1 MHHTSFAELPA
12 GTAPQPVPVPHFPDT
27 LHAVIW
33 RNWDVVP
40 VETLSDVLKARVE
53 DLSAIARS
61 MGLPAARPIEAAELR
76 RNYMTVLHRNWHL
89 LPYEQICGLLGWT
102 PDRMLFGLNDDD
114 FMWAKLGG
122 YKPQCPPVSYEK
134 PGTGARL
141 RAEEIARIL
150 DEERVADGAGG
161 SEPPFGFIERFA
173 RTEASPLS
181 GRSGQI
187 SLRMVYPYFLRY
199 GDPLM
204 GEGVEDIPEGYLAAL
219 AACGVNAIWLQA
231 ILYTLAP
238 WDLAP
243 GLAEGWEERLKN
255 LRLLV
260 ERCGR
265 HGIEVVLYMN
275 EPRAMPRAFF
285 DKHPELRGVEEMPT
299 RQAYGPDVV
308 ALCLSTEPVRNFLT
322 DSVRHVFEQVPGLG
336 GVLALTYSENL
347 TNCYSRTY
355 RERAADGSGLKTAFD
370 ATSHNPRN
378 DAAEPCP
385 RCLERGPLAVN
396 ADVCCLIERGMR
408 EAGSKGRFMLY
419 LWSTPREWI
428 PGILSRLPAGT
439 WVLCVSEWGTP
450 FTRGDYSGEVNEY
463 SISVVGP
470 SAQSLVQWELAR
482 ENGLKTV
489 AKMQAANTYEFSSLP
504 YIPALRLVARHLA
517 NLCAAEVNGLMLGWT
532 AGGSPS
538 PNLELVRA
546 FVEDPGISVQEAL
559 VQVAERRFG
568 KSAGPAVVAAW
579 HQLSDAYEEFPFDIS
594 VCYAG
599 PQSLGPANLLYA
611 KPTGFRATM
620 VTFPF
625 DDLDGWRGPYSAA
638 TLEDQFE
645 KTARLWEKGV
655 ALLAEAKS
663 VFPSPAMDDEW
674 RIAEAAFLHFRSTAN
689 QIRFIRLRGSDP
701 AGAAA
706 VLRDEIVLARRL
718 LALARQDS
726 RIGFEATNHYG
737 YTPMD
742 LVEKILNC
750 RHLLSGLTAPE
761 AAEETRQTGHDF
773 LRQ

>member
-1 MHHTSFAELPA
+1 MHRTSFAELPV
-12 GTAPQPVPVPHFPDT
+12 GTAPQPVPVPHFPDA

-40 VETLSDVLKARVE
+40 VETLSKVLKAPVE
-53 DLSAIARS
+53 CLFGIASS
-61 MGLPAARPIEAAELR
+61 MGLSAPRPIKAAELR

-102 PDRMLFGLNDDD
+102 PDRMQFGLNDDD

-122 YKPQCPPVSYEK
+122 YKPRCQPVYYKK
-134 PGTGARL
+134 PGAAARL

-150 DEERVADGAGG
+150 EEEDAAACTLG

-173 RTEASPLS
+173 RVSGPPLR
-181 GRSGQI
+181 GGDEQI
-187 SLRMVYPYFLRY
+187 ALRMVYPYFLRY

-219 AACGVNAIWLQA
+219 AASGVNAIWLQA

-243 GLAEGWEERLKN
+243 GLAKGWEERLKN

-265 HGIEVVLYMN
+265 KGIEVVLYMN

-285 DKHPELRGVEEMPT
+285 DKYPELRGVEEMPT

-308 ALCLSTEPVRNFLT
+308 ALCLSTEPVRKFLT

-336 GVLALTYSENL
+336 GLLALTYSENL

-355 RERAADGSGLKTAFD
+355 RERSADGSELRTAFD

-378 DAAEPCP
+378 EAAEPCP

-396 ADVCCLIERGMR
+396 ADVCSLIERGMR
-408 EAGSKGRFMLY
+408 EAGSTGRFMLY

-450 FTRGDYSGEVNEY
+450 FTRGDYAGEVNEY

-470 SAQSLVQWELAR
+470 SAQSLIQWELAR

-546 FVEDPGISVQEAL
+546 FVQTPGISVNDAL
-559 VQVAERRFG
+559 RQVAEGRFG
-568 KSAGPAVVAAW
+568 PDAADAVVAAW

-599 PQSLGPANLLYA
+599 PQSLGPANLLYSE
-611 KPTGFRATM
+611 PTGFRATM

-625 DDLDGWRGPYSAA
+625 DDLDGWRGPYSPE
-638 TLEDQFE
+638 TLLDQFE
-645 KTARLWEKGV
+645 KTARLWEKGA

-663 VFPSPAMDDEW
+663 AFPSPAMDDEW
-674 RIAEAAFLHFRSTAN
+674 RIAEAALLHFRSTAN
-689 QIRFIRLRGSDP
+689 QIRFIRVRQSDP
-701 AGAAA
+701 GTAARI
-706 VLRDEIVLARRL
+706 LRDEILLARQL
-718 LALARQDS
+718 LELARQDS

-742 LVEKILNC
+742 LAEKILNC
-750 RHLLSGLTAPE
+750 RHLLSGLSTSVFLSPG
-761 AAEETRQTGHDF
+761 TTPSHDL
-773 LRQ
+773 LRL

>member
-1 MHHTSFAELPA
+1 MHHTSFAELPV
-12 GTAPQPVPVPHFPDT
+12 GTAPQPVPVPHFPDV
-27 LHAVIW
+27 LHTVIW

-40 VETLSDVLKARVE
+40 VETLSRVLKAPME
-53 DLSAIARS
+53 DLLETAGS
-61 MGLPAARPIEAAELR
+61 MGLPAPRPIAAAELR

-89 LPYEQICGLLGWT
+89 LPYEQICGLLGWS
-102 PDRMLFGLNDDD
+102 PDRMQFGLNDDD

-122 YKPQCPPVSYEK
+122 YKPRCLPVHYEK
-134 PGTGARL
+134 PGAAARQ
-141 RAEEIARIL
+141 RAEEITRIL
-150 DEERVADGAGG
+150 AEEGVPAPAAGA
-161 SEPPFGFIERFA
+161 EPPFGFIDRFSS
-173 RTEASPLS
+173 ASGS
-181 GRSGQI
+181 AVRGGNEQI

-243 GLAEGWEERLKN
+243 GLAEGWEERLEN

-260 ERCGR
+260 ERCRR
-265 HGIEVVLYMN
+265 HGIDVVLYMN
-275 EPRAMPRAFF
+275 EPRAMPRTFF
-285 DKHPELRGVEEMPT
+285 EQHPGLRGVEEMPT

-308 ALCLSTEPVRNFLT
+308 ALCVSTEPVRKFLT

-355 RERAADGSGLKTAFD
+355 RERAADGTGLRTAFD

-396 ADVCCLIERGMR
+396 ADVCSLIERGMR
-408 EAGSKGRFMLY
+408 EAGSQGRFLLY

-428 PGILSRLPAGT
+428 PGILARLPAGT

-450 FTRGDYSGEVNEY
+450 FIRGDYSGEVNEY

-517 NLCAAEVNGLMLGWT
+517 NLCAADVNGLMLGWT

-546 FVEDPGISVQEAL
+546 FVENPGIGVNDAL
-559 VQVAERRFG
+559 RVVAERRFG
-568 KSAGPAVVAAW
+568 KNAAASVVAAW

-611 KPTGFRATM
+611 RSTGFRATM

-625 DDLDGWRGPYSAA
+625 DDLDSWRGPYSAA
-638 TLEDQFE
+638 TLQDQFE
-645 KTARLWEKGV
+645 KTARLWKQGA
-655 ALLAEAKS
+655 ALLADAKS
-663 VFPSPAMDDEW
+663 AFPSPALDDEW
-674 RIAEAAFLHFRSTAN
+674 RIAEAAHLHFRSTAN
-689 QIRFIRLRGSDP
+689 QIRFIRIRESDP
-701 AGAAA
+701 AGTAEI
-706 VLRDEIVLARRL
+706 LRDEIALARQL
-718 LALARQDS
+718 LELARQDS

-750 RHLLSGLTAPE
+750 RHLLTELAGSGIPSEPRRTA
-761 AAEETRQTGHDF
+761 HDF
-773 LRQ
+773 LRR